1 MKIIAI
7 PALAFALG
15 GCAGSAAFFG
25 SNDPCTVGAGIHA
38 SFVTVVGPRVSATAR
53 QGERALY
60 AGFVSACNSGDV
72 TKPNLRQLLDA
83 YTAAVE
89 DYKKG

>member
-1 MKIIAI
+1 MKLLSICL
-7 PALAFALG
+7 LAFSLV
-15 GCAGSAAFFG
+15 GCTTTSFFG
-25 SNDPCTVGAGIHA
+25 SNDPCSIGAGVHA
-38 SFVTVVGPRVSATAR
+38 AFVTVVGPRLSADAR
-53 QGERALY
+53 KGERALY

-89 DYKKG
+89 DFKKE